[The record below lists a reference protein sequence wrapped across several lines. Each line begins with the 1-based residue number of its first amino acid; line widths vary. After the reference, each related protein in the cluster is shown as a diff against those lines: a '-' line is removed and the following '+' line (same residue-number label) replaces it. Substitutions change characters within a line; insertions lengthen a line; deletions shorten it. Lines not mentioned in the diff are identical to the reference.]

1 MENDGGRELKR
12 EGGGK
17 KCELREDDAD
27 ERLDSQRNKAC

>member
-12 EGGGK
+12 GGGE

-27 ERLDSQRNKAC
+27 ERLDSQCNKAC